1 MHPLFRFDGAGGEDQ
16 GGSGHGEDPAAEP
29 GPRGAAAAA
38 PATHRAVRAELAAA
52 HSLQGILWQVATFT
66 I

>member
-1 MHPLFRFDGAGGEDQ
+1 MLRFDGAGREDQ
-16 GGSGHGEDPAAEP
+16 GGSGHGEDAAAES

-52 HSLQGILWQVATFT
+52 HRLQGIL
-66 I
+66 